1 MLAAAVQLSQNEK
14 LLEAQ
19 PRHRVGVL
27 AAAVPLSS
35 QNETFLLTCST
46 LPVLTTLLLLLP
58 QTDEFAVRAD
68 EALISWVAKQRT
80 HFAELLSPPAAAAV
94 AALLEGKPAAAAAA
108 AAPGSSSGRDAS
120 RSNGASL
127 ADRKGM
133 LQVVR
138 QLAAVVQ
145 PDK

>member
-1 MLAAAVQLSQNEK
+1 
-14 LLEAQ
+14 
-19 PRHRVGVL
+19 
-27 AAAVPLSS
+27 
-35 QNETFLLTCST
+35 
-46 LPVLTTLLLLLP
+46 LLP

-68 EALISWVAKQRT
+68 EALIGWVAKQRT

-94 AALLEGKPAAAAAA
+94 AALLEGKPTAATAAGSN
-108 AAPGSSSGRDAS
+108 GSSSGS
-120 RSNGASL
+120 SGASL

-145 PDK
+145 PDR